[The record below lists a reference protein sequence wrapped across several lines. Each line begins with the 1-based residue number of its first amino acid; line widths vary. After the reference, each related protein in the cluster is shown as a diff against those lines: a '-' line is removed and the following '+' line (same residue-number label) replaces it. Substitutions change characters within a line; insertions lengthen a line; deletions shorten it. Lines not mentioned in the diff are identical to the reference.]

1 MSGYTPAMNITG
13 MFAIFMLFG
22 MPLITLLLG
31 GVVFSLYRLKSRE
44 LEVRRLEAS
53 AKLLAAG
60 SEAPEW
66 LENDP
71 AALAEWKKARAELDQ
86 ASVKA
91 GLSRQAK
98 LL

>member
-1 MSGYTPAMNITG
+1 
-13 MFAIFMLFG
+13 MFAIFMIFG
-22 MPLITLLLG
+22 MPFVALLLG
-31 GVVFSLYRLKSRE
+31 AVIFSLYRLKSRE

-53 AKLLAAG
+53 AKLIAAG
-60 SEAPEW
+60 SEVPEW

-91 GLSRQAK
+91 GMRRQAK
-98 LL
+98 SL

>member
-1 MSGYTPAMNITG
+1 
-13 MFAIFMLFG
+13 MFAIFMIFG
-22 MPLITLLLG
+22 MPFVAILLG
-31 GVVFSLYRLKSRE
+31 MIIYKHYQLKSRE

-53 AKLLAAG
+53 AKLISAG
-60 SEAPEW
+60 SEVPEW

-91 GLSRQAK
+91 GMHRQAK
-98 LL
+98 SL